1 MNKQIISEEIFTK
14 MYDGERRYFKVSDL
28 PADIL
33 PTDHIQFWIEEGYYS
48 ENESYDSRTHLS
60 VLRDRIETDEE
71 FEKRKNFWEDKK
83 EESRK
88 NRYEQYLK
96 LKKEFEDGIN

>member
-1 MNKQIISEEIFTK
+1 MNKQIVHEHIFTK
-14 MYDGERRYFKVSDL
+14 IYDGERKAFKVSDL

-33 PTDHIQFWIEEGYYS
+33 PTDKIEFWIEEGYYS

-71 FEKRKNFWEDKK
+71 FEKRKKFWADKK
-83 EESRK
+83 EEGRK